1 MKFYLYICMTFP
13 SQPNSEKFY
22 VIIYCSYSIKYV
34 LAVGKLLFFFVFL
47 LIDHLYESVTLIC
60 VCVCMFTFFSLASNP
75 NCEMIQIIRMT
86 NAFIL
91 SDTK

>member
-34 LAVGKLLFFFVFL
+34 LAVENHWGFF
-47 LIDHLYESVTLIC
+47 LIDHLYESVMYSTSQKLDTRIHSWGFHYNLNSRK
-60 VCVCMFTFFSLASNP
+60 VGTMFKF
-75 NCEMIQIIRMT
+75 E
-86 NAFIL
+86 
-91 SDTK
+91 

>member
-34 LAVGKLLFFFVFL
+34 LAVGNTCLFSAL
-47 LIDHLYESVTLIC
+47 S
-60 VCVCMFTFFSLASNP
+60 SLWVSY
-75 NCEMIQIIRMT
+75 
-86 NAFIL
+86 FG
-91 SDTK
+91 SY